1 MTVLKMP
8 LHNLPSRPSQRVDVK
23 DVPGRFVKHVMGLNK
38 SAKGGAVAPGI
49 DPATSWKAACADNYL
64 TSA

>member
-38 SAKGGAVAPGI
+38 SAKGGQSHRGLIQQLRGKPLAQTTI
-49 DPATSWKAACADNYL
+49 
-64 TSA
+64 